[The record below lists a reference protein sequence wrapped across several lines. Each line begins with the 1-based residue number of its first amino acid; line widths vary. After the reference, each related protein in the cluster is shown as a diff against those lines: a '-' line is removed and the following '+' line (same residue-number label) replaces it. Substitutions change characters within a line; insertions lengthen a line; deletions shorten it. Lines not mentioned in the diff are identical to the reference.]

1 MTAFGLD
8 ASREVFGES
17 VIESL
22 AVNDVF
28 DISIDVEVVVDL
40 NDIHLATALFEINA
54 IEAVSYAGGRPL
66 GGLDTRRRDLRK
78 RDTIRVANVF
88 STLKPAG
95 VACRVLR
102 LKAVEARD
110 PGAQ

>member
-28 DISIDVEVVVDL
+28 DISIDVGVVVDL
-40 NDIHLATALFEINA
+40 NDINLATALF
-54 IEAVSYAGGRPL
+54 
-66 GGLDTRRRDLRK
+66 
-78 RDTIRVANVF
+78 
-88 STLKPAG
+88 
-95 VACRVLR
+95 
-102 LKAVEARD
+102 
-110 PGAQ
+110 

>member
-1 MTAFGLD
+1 MTPLCLD

-17 VIESL
+17 VIEL
-22 AVNDVF
+22 LTAD
-28 DISIDVEVVVDL
+28 DIFNTSIDVRVVVDL
-40 NDIHLATALFEINA
+40 NDINLATALFEINA
-54 IEAVSYAGGRPL
+54 TEAVSYIGGRPL
-66 GGLDTRRRDLRK
+66 GGIDERSGNLRK